1 MKRPLNDFTGF
12 ETCGSFGIV
21 LSCSLV
27 YLHCFHLEFF
37 VFFFVRGSNGSD
49 DVVLYK
55 TMAWSIARF
64 SAFA

>member
-1 MKRPLNDFTGF
+1 MISQVLKPVGP
-12 ETCGSFGIV
+12 SV
-21 LSCSLV
+21 LSLACSLV
-27 YLHCFHLEFF
+27 YLHCFHLEIF

-55 TMAWSIARF
+55 TMGWSIARF